1 MAAND
6 LIKGEV
12 DYDTWID
19 RSFYQAAAEAL
30 AEPNTN

>member
-12 DYDTWID
+12 DYDAWID
-19 RSFYQAAAEAL
+19 RSYYQAAVEKL
-30 AEPNTN
+30 ADPNTN